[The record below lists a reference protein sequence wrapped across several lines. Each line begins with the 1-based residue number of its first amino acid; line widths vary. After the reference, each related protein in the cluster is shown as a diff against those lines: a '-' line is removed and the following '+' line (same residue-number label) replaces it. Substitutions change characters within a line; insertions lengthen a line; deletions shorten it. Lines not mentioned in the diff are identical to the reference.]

1 MSTFDTS
8 GKFQQAFFEE
18 HLYPKFGLI
27 RPEVRVGPAFG
38 VDVAIVDQP
47 GNMGLAITS
56 DPLSLIP
63 SLGYRESAW
72 LSVQLLVNDMAT
84 TGFAPMYAQFVLNLP
99 QSLDEKGFKEYWN
112 WINHYCIQTGVA
124 ITGGHT
130 CKIEGLQSTIAGGGT
145 MFLTAPREE
154 ILTSQG
160 AEPGDVL
167 VLLGEPA
174 CSSTAILSLSF
185 PEIIT
190 KKLGKELQ
198 QKAADLFSST
208 SVLHPALRA
217 AAFNS
222 QYPGALKAMH
232 DVTEGGVY
240 GAIFEMAFA
249 SGTGV
254 EVYAEKVPEAPVQRE
269 ICALFNID
277 PCISVG
283 AGAMILAANR
293 RYAGMLVKS
302 LEEEGFHAAI
312 IGSFLNDPEGKWLE
326 TTGGRTRLPYPE
338 KDPYWNAFFTALKNG
353 WK

>member
-8 GKFQQAFFEE
+8 GKFQQAFFDE
-18 HLYPKFGLI
+18 HLSPYFGLH
-27 RPEVRVGPAFG
+27 RPEVSVGPAFG
-38 VDVAIVDQP
+38 VDVAIVDLP
-47 GNMGLAITS
+47 GNKGLAITS

-130 CKIEGLQSTIAGGGT
+130 CKIEGMQSTIAGGGT
-145 MFLTAPREE
+145 MFLTAPRDAL
-154 ILTSQG
+154 LTSQG

-185 PEIIT
+185 PKIVAE
-190 KKLGKELQ
+190 KLGKEVQ
-198 QKAADLFSST
+198 QKAADLFTKT
-208 SVLHPALRA
+208 SVLAPALCA
-217 AAFNS
+217 ASFNTK
-222 QYPGALKAMH
+222 YPGALKAMH

-240 GAIFEMAFA
+240 GAVFEMASA
-249 SGTGV
+249 SETGV
-254 EVYAEKVPEAPVQRE
+254 KVYAEKMPEAPVQRE
-269 ICALFNID
+269 VCSFFNID
-277 PCISVG
+277 PCISIG
-283 AGAMILAANR
+283 AGAMILATGQQ
-293 RYAGMLVKS
+293 YAEMLVQYMK
-302 LEEEGFHAAI
+302 EEGFSATI
-312 IGSFLNDPEGKWLE
+312 IGDFLNGQEGKWLE
-326 TTGGRTRLPYPE
+326 TKQGKIPFPYPE
-338 KDPYWNAFFTALKNG
+338 KDPYWNAFFTALENG
-353 WK
+353 WS

>member
-1 MSTFDTS
+1 MSSFDTS
-8 GKFQQAFFEE
+8 GKFQKAFFEE
-18 HLYPKFGLI
+18 HLYPRFGLH
-27 RPEVRVGPAFG
+27 RPEVSVGPAFG
-38 VDVAIVDQP
+38 VDVAIIDLP
-47 GNMGLAITS
+47 DNKGLAITS

-99 QSLDEKGFKEYWN
+99 QSLNENGFKEYWN

-130 CKIEGLQSTIAGGGT
+130 CKIEGQHSTIAGGGT
-145 MFLTAPREE
+145 MFLTAPRKE
-154 ILTSQG
+154 ILTSKG
-160 AEPGDVL
+160 AEPGDAL

-185 PEIIT
+185 PETIAE
-190 KKLGKELQ
+190 KSGKEVQ
-198 QKAADLFSST
+198 QKGADLFSKT
-208 SVLHPALRA
+208 SVIDPALCA
-217 AAFNS
+217 AAFNA
-222 QYPGALKAMH
+222 QYPRAVKAMH

-240 GAIFEMAFA
+240 GAVFEMAFA

-254 EVYAEKVPEAPVQRE
+254 ELYAEKMPEAPVQQE

-277 PCISVG
+277 PCISIG
-283 AGAMILAANR
+283 AGAMVLAADPD
-293 RYAGMLVKS
+293 YAGMLVKH
-302 LEEEGFHAAI
+302 LAEAGVTATI
-312 IGSFLNDPEGKWLE
+312 IGNFRSDQEGKWLE
-326 TTGGRTRLPYPE
+326 TNGERIRLPYPE
-338 KDPYWNAFFTALKNG
+338 KDPYWNAFFTAMKNG